1 MWPIPWIKA
10 ETKQYVKE
18 IRVLQ
23 ELLYSRLEYGKGS
36 RLYRDIVENQI
47 RRRGKITR
55 WEEFSVLLIKISQ
68 VGGFT
73 KNDFNFVN
81 QVIEDLKT
89 HSKLVKDQ
97 LFLFKDFV
105 TKLEDDLKRSLF
117 CADFLDEI
125 EILIKKDLLD
135 DLEKYFC
142 VGSWK
147 SESDHV
153 PSVIPRNEDECFR
166 DSFCRGLN
174 IRSAKNPF
182 HCILEEAFNSLNE
195 RKVFYSFENQSLG
208 IGEDGLEPIKED
220 ILDEILR
227 LCGPTQESHEINK
240 VDKVTLEGNG
250 KTSQC
255 LRENKYLQSREK
267 GHKIIHK
274 GLKLLKTLLG
284 KWNINKQ
291 NFWPRK
297 RRKKLSLKCVKA
309 KKALG
314 KNFHCK
320 FKKELGIK
328 NKNLVKQTFFV
339 SFKNVCFTIM
349 GIG

>member
-166 DSFCRGLN
+166 DSFCRGLK
-174 IRSAKNPF
+174 IRSAQNPF
-182 HCILEEAFNSLNE
+182 HYILEETFNPLNE
-195 RKVFYSFENQSLG
+195 CKLFLSFENESLG
-208 IGEDGLEPIKED
+208 IDKDGLEPIKED

-227 LCGPTQESHEINK
+227 LCGPTQESHETNEI
-240 VDKVTLEGNG
+240 DKVTIEGNG
-250 KTSQC
+250 ETSLC

-267 GHKIIHK
+267 GRKIIHK
-274 GLKLLKTLLG
+274 GLKLFKSLLG
-284 KWNINKQ
+284 KWRTNTQ
-291 NFWPRK
+291 NVRPRK
-297 RRKKLSLKCVKA
+297 IRKKLSLKCIKA
-309 KKALG
+309 MKVMR
-314 KNFHCK
+314 KNV
-320 FKKELGIK
+320 LA
-328 NKNLVKQTFFV
+328 NNNLVKNTFFV
-339 SFKNVCFTIM
+339 TVKNVCFAIM